1 LRRQRRRV
9 AFNGTGICGGASID
23 FTGSASSLPQP
34 FDQTIF
40 MDIPLVIGQSSDA
53 LMSFI
58 LTTGL
63 NDPFDPSQFPVAV
76 SATLDMLHTGTFEPA
91 KVLDASGHEVDDV
104 SVVSDTGFDFLHL
117 ATGVA
122 VPEPG
127 SFALLGMGLVG
138 LTALRALRRRRTRAA

>member
-1 LRRQRRRV
+1 
-9 AFNGTGICGGASID
+9 
-23 FTGSASSLPQP
+23 
-34 FDQTIF
+34 
-40 MDIPLVIGQSSDA
+40 
-53 LMSFI
+53 
-58 LTTGL
+58 L